1 MRLGRCSVITSQG
14 APGLAKAWQSTTPQV
29 IAPITAAGWVRVA
42 VRSAPLGCV
51 VFGGLLLLL
60 VVRLFERPIFGLR
73 RPVTPFITLWVCRAA
88 LLLIGI
94 RHSYQGVP
102 LSGRGAIVANHSSWL
117 DIFALNAVK
126 RIYFVAKAEVAG
138 WPGIGWLAQATG
150 TVFIRRE
157 REQAKTQ
164 VDVFKDR
171 LKAGHKLL
179 FFPEGTTTDGQQVL
193 PFKPTLFAAF
203 FDPGLAPDL
212 WLQPV
217 TVSYEA
223 PAGADARFYGWWGDT
238 GFGPHLLAVLAQKPQ
253 GAVHVHYHDPVAL
266 TDFDNRKQLA
276 RYLEDKVREG
286 LTDHPIIKPA

>member
-1 MRLGRCSVITSQG
+1 M
-14 APGLAKAWQSTTPQV
+14 AKAWQSTTPQV
-29 IAPITAAGWVRVA
+29 ITPITAAGWVRVV
-42 VRSAPLGCV
+42 VRGAPLGCV

-60 VVRLFERPIFGLR
+60 LIRLFERPFFGLR

-88 LLLIGI
+88 LGLIGI

-102 LSGRGAIVANHSSWL
+102 LSGSGAVVVNHSSWL

-157 REQAKTQ
+157 RKQAKTQ

-179 FFPEGTTTDGQQVL
+179 FFPEGTTTDGKQVL

-212 WLQPV
+212 KLQPV
-217 TVSYEA
+217 TLNYKA
-223 PAGADARFYGWWGDT
+223 PIGVETRFYSWWGDT

-253 GAVHVHYHDPVAL
+253 GAVHLHYHDPVKLA
-266 TDFDNRKQLA
+266 DFDNRKQLA
-276 RYLEDKVREG
+276 KYLEDKVRGG
-286 LTDHPIIKPA
+286 LTNHPIIEHA